1 MEHRPNR
8 FVAVQAKL
16 PLELEGR
23 HSRRLGRHQVRG
35 PKPVGQRSSGSVEN
49 RPCGHGGLQTASFA
63 LHQVTTREIEYF
75 GVTAPWTTVALW
87 PAGGDQVRPAR
98 RFVREAA
105 LELRQGLRKI
115 WARHEKHTTHKKG
128 SESTG

>member
-1 MEHRPNR
+1 M
-8 FVAVQAKL
+8 
-16 PLELEGR
+16 
-23 HSRRLGRHQVRG
+23 
-35 PKPVGQRSSGSVEN
+35 EN

-63 LHQVTTREIEYF
+63 LHQVTMREIEYF
-75 GVTAPWTTVALW
+75 GVPAPWTTVALW
-87 PAGGDQVRPAR
+87 PAGGDQVRPAC

-115 WARHEKHTTHKKG
+115 WARHEKYTTPGEG